1 MTVDELLDRMTAA
14 EFVEWNAHLSLTEEE
29 IEWAQT
35 EAEIQARARGQ

>member
-1 MTVDELLDRMTAA
+1 MTVGHLLDTMSAS
-14 EFVEWNAHLSLTEEE
+14 EFVEWNAHLSLTQDE